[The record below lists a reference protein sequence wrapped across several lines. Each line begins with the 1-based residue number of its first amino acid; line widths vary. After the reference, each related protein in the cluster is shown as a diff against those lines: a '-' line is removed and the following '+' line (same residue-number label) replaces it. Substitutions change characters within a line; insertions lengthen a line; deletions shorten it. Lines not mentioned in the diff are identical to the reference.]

1 MEIGRKIKQSFGN
14 KIRGMEFYDIV
25 EKTGHWSFKI
35 CFIAYNYFSVVFSYE
50 LDIIGF
56 SIEVGNG
63 KLLSVINEHNCY
75 SNMDMDSYLQN
86 VIEELELRIPDK
98 YLKIHGWK
106 QFYKSMSSLKESNK
120 KFNYGQ
126 IIGMVLTEG
135 DVIHVN

>member
-1 MEIGRKIKQSFGN
+1 MDILRWRREEIFGMQLNDFNKIRMEIGRKIKQSFGN

-56 SIEVGNG
+56 PIEVGNG

-106 QFYKSMSSLKESNK
+106 
-120 KFNYGQ
+120 
-126 IIGMVLTEG
+126 
-135 DVIHVN
+135 

>member
-1 MEIGRKIKQSFGN
+1 MQLNDFNKIRMEIGRKIKQSFGN
-14 KIRGMEFYDIV
+14 
-25 EKTGHWSFKI
+25 
-35 CFIAYNYFSVVFSYE
+35 NYFSVVFSYE

-106 QFYKSMSSLKESNK
+106 
-120 KFNYGQ
+120 
-126 IIGMVLTEG
+126 
-135 DVIHVN
+135 

>member
-1 MEIGRKIKQSFGN
+1 MQLNDFNKIRMEIGRKIKQSFGN

-50 LDIIGF
+50 LDIIVF

-106 QFYKSMSSLKESNK
+106 
-120 KFNYGQ
+120 
-126 IIGMVLTEG
+126 
-135 DVIHVN
+135 